1 MGKDALEL
9 GRLTVHLA
17 HQRPDMPGYSGMP
30 PRAHQSWM
38 LLLLLNA
45 HVFRCPLGM
54 RASKSPVLIILPPGQ
69 PFAVDMRSYRH
80 YSAHFSEE
88 TYYGWRET
96 SARNSP
102 VSDEQWSREPL
113 RQNPE
118 TLRLVD
124 TSWHLFQAVESRA
137 DILAAFDRLVA
148 SYQSK
153 ERFRAVVALL
163 ALLERSAAAKASHD
177 GSRLR
182 RFADHIA
189 FHGNRPMSV
198 AELAKDCGMSR
209 VHLHR
214 LCRGVYGVAPK
225 ELLLR
230 ERIAVACRSLE
241 RGASV
246 HQAASAAGFHDV
258 YYFSRIFARRQ
269 GGPPSRWAGRAR

>member
-1 MGKDALEL
+1 MGKDVLDL
-9 GRLTVHLA
+9 GRVTVHLA
-17 HQRPDMPGYSGMP
+17 HQRPDMPGHAGMP

-45 HVFRCPLGM
+45 HVFRCPLGI
-54 RASKSPVLIILPPGQ
+54 RESKTPVLFLMPPGQ
-69 PFAVDMRSYRH
+69 AFAVDMRSYRH

-96 SARNSP
+96 SARNLP
-102 VSDEQWSREPL
+102 ATDENWSHEPL

-118 TLRLVD
+118 VLRLVD
-124 TSWHLFQAVESRA
+124 TSWHLFEAVESRA

-148 SYQSK
+148 SYQTK
-153 ERFRAVVALL
+153 ERFSTLVALL
-163 ALLERSAAAKASHD
+163 ALLERSAAAKPRSD

-182 RFADHIA
+182 RFADHLA
-189 FHGNRPMSV
+189 FHGHRPMSV

-209 VHLHR
+209 MHLHR
-214 LCRGVYGVAPK
+214 LCMGVYGVAPK

-230 ERIAVACRSLE
+230 ERIAVACRALE

-246 HQAASAAGFHDV
+246 QQAAAAAGFHDV
-258 YYFSRIFARRQ
+258 YYFSRSFTQRQ
-269 GGPPSRWAGRAR
+269 GMPPSRWAGRAH

>member
-9 GRLTVHLA
+9 GRVTVHLA
-17 HQRPDMPGYSGMP
+17 HQRPDMPGYSGMA
-30 PRAHQSWM
+30 PRSHQSWM

-45 HVFRCPLGM
+45 HVFRCPLGT
-54 RASKSPVLIILPPGQ
+54 RESKTPVLMLIPPGQ
-69 PFAVDMRSYRH
+69 AFAVDMRNYQH

-88 TYYGWRET
+88 TYFGWRET
-96 SARNSP
+96 SSRGTSVTDKN
-102 VSDEQWSREPL
+102 WSRVPL

-124 TSWHLFQAVESRA
+124 TSWHLFEAVESRA

-148 SYQSK
+148 TYQTS
-153 ERFRAVVALL
+153 ERFSTVVALL
-163 ALLERSAAAKASHD
+163 ALLERSASPKPSSN

-182 RFADHIA
+182 HFADHLA
-189 FHGNRPMSV
+189 FRGNRPVSV
-198 AELAKDCGMSR
+198 TDLAKDCGMSR
-209 VHLHR
+209 MHLHR
-214 LCRGVYGVAPK
+214 LCMGVYGVSPK

-246 HQAASAAGFHDV
+246 RQAAAAAGFHDV
-258 YYFSRIFARRQ
+258 YYFSRSFTQRQ
-269 GGPPSRWAGRAR
+269 GIPPSRWARRAL